1 MQCVAF
7 ERGAAPMASIRHA
20 TALRSIF
27 KEIVSDSSAGPP
39 ISGLCTPGRHV
50 AVFLTLRRVWPRP
63 RLARHVPHRAYGRFY
78 ENTKRYKRGAST
90 QRPLRNE
97 HLRDERDTHHPLGGP
112 TVTPTRRSA
121 DLPATPTRDTA
132 TSRTTTT
139 HMAHGTWQSLDHR
152 PTCETKQARLRTRS
166 RRDSRR
172 APHRSGRFH
181 GDPSWSASMPGPEMT
196 PSDQ

>member
-7 ERGAAPMASIRHA
+7 ERGAAPMAYIRHA

-39 ISGLCTPGRHV
+39 ISARRI
-50 AVFLTLRRVWPRP
+50 FLTLVWPRGS
-63 RLARHVPHRAYGRFY
+63 RGMPHRAYGRFY